1 MSGHFNQ
8 GLRNRPP
15 RVVTLADGRPLPPVG
30 KIAPAP
36 VLSDE
41 QQCQEWERIEHEWN
55 ECAERLRKS
64 REAWAEWC
72 VKNVLDTGGNERE

>member
-30 KIAPAP
+30 KVTPAAA
-36 VLSDE
+36 LTEDE
-41 QQCQEWERIEHEWN
+41 RENRWERMEREWN
-55 ECAERLRKS
+55 ESAEHVRKS
-64 REAWAEWC
+64 REAWAEWLEKD
-72 VKNVLDTGGNERE
+72 V